1 MDNFPDFRVLNIEDQ
16 SLDNKRNEG
25 ERISG
30 DSEHIRYDKCAK
42 KVIGNK
48 SVAAWILKTCTREFS
63 KYDAEYIR
71 ENCIC
76 DVSIA
81 ESAVHHDHGVVLD
94 GDDILGCLNSES
106 TSINEGTVH
115 FDVKFRS
122 ILPEDGGK
130 NISIII
136 NMEMQK
142 KDNPGYAV
150 VTRGI
155 YYSARMISE
164 QYETV
169 FKKSEYQKIQ
179 KTYSIWICP
188 EPVKKSANSIIRY
201 RIWEEEIHGK
211 SYTDVKVK
219 DYDKMEVIVVNLGD
233 LEDVK
238 GDQAL
243 EFLGTVFSIDM
254 SYLVP
259 YIELR

>member
-1 MDNFPDFRVLNIEDQ
+1 MDTALAGNLKIA
-16 SLDNKRNEG
+16 
-25 ERISG
+25 
-30 DSEHIRYDKCAK
+30 SEHIRYDKCAK

-81 ESAVHHDHGVVLD
+81 ESAVHQDHGVVLD

-155 YYSARMISE
+155 YY
-164 QYETV
+164 
-169 FKKSEYQKIQ
+169 
-179 KTYSIWICP
+179 
-188 EPVKKSANSIIRY
+188 
-201 RIWEEEIHGK
+201 
-211 SYTDVKVK
+211 
-219 DYDKMEVIVVNLGD
+219 
-233 LEDVK
+233 
-238 GDQAL
+238 
-243 EFLGTVFSIDM
+243 
-254 SYLVP
+254 
-259 YIELR
+259 